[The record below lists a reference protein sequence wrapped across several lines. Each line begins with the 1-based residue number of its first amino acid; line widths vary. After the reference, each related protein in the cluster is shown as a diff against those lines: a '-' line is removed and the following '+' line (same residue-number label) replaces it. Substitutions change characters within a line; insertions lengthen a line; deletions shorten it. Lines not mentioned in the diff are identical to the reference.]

1 MIQFALAP
9 GGVLSAGGE
18 SVVEIPENLLLAV
31 ASILV
36 LGLGVQLMAR
46 RLQIPS
52 VVFYLILGII
62 LGPVLE
68 FVTLETFGG
77 VERLQP
83 IVGVAVAII
92 VFDGAFALQFD
103 RIREAGSVA
112 WRLVTIGAVVMFVGM
127 SAATYFLIGADWNVS
142 FVVGALL
149 VATGPTV
156 VTPIL
161 EVVRVREH
169 VASALETEGIIN
181 DVTAA
186 IAAAVIFETMVLHD
200 DPLVQSLFIF
210 VEKLGVGLAVGLV
223 TAGVVY
229 ALIEVDLTP
238 GDEVQGNQFLALAG
252 AVGGYAVASTVTA
265 EAGIMAAATAGIA
278 LGNLDLDHRHE
289 VEEFARNATLVVLAF
304 VFVAIAALIDLD
316 AIRELGLGA
325 VLLALAAILLFRP
338 LLVLLSTVR
347 AERFTWR
354 ERTFIAGVGPRGI
367 IPASVATLFAAE
379 MRADGLD
386 EGAMVLQAAVFAVIL
401 ATVATQAGFA
411 RQIADALKVS
421 PMRTIIVGGGRV
433 GRALA
438 ERLEDRGEFVV
449 LVENDDE
456 PVEQARSQ
464 GFTVH
469 EGDGSETSTLR
480 SAGIGEAG
488 RVIAATGDDDVNLL
502 VCQTAKTKFDIDTLY
517 SRVNDPSNVSAFD
530 SIDVT
535 AIDST
540 NATAVAIDDEI
551 ERPALT
557 HWMNEIG
564 EGHDV
569 QEVELT
575 ARKFAGKSIGEVNT
589 KIPSGCIVAVVSN
602 GGETRVPDGDTVLNE
617 GDNVTFVGE
626 TDAVREAMKRF
637 HPRD

>member
-1 MIQFALAP
+1 MLHLALAP
-9 GGVLSAGGE
+9 GGILSAGGE
-18 SVVEIPENLLLAV
+18 SVAEIPENLLLAV
-31 ASILV
+31 TSILV

-46 RLQIPS
+46 RLRIPS
-52 VVFYLILGII
+52 VVFYLALGIV
-62 LGPVLE
+62 LGPVLG
-68 FVTLETFGG
+68 FVTLEGTFGG

-92 VFDGAFALQFD
+92 VFDGAFALQFN

-127 SAATYFLIGADWNVS
+127 SAATHFLVGADWNVS

-161 EVVRVREH
+161 EVVRLREH

-210 VEKLGVGLAVGLV
+210 AEKLSVGLAAGLV
-223 TAGVVY
+223 AAGIVY
-229 ALIEVDLTP
+229 VLVEAPVTP
-238 GDEVQGNQFLALAG
+238 GDEVRGYQFLALAG
-252 AVGGYAVASTVTA
+252 AVGGYAIASTVTA
-265 EAGIMAAATAGIA
+265 EAGIMAAATVGLA

-304 VFVAIAALIDLD
+304 VFVAIAALIDLE
-316 AIRELGLGA
+316 AIRELGPDA
-325 VLLALAAILLFRP
+325 ALLALVAILLFRP

-379 MRADGLD
+379 MQA
-386 EGAMVLQAAVFAVIL
+386 EGVAGSSELQAAVFAVIL
-401 ATVATQAGFA
+401 GTIATQAGFA
-411 RQIADALKVS
+411 RQIADLLKVS
-421 PMRTIIVGGGRV
+421 PMKTIIVGGGRV

-438 ERLEDRGEFVV
+438 ERLENRGEFVV
-449 LVENDDE
+449 LVESDDE
-456 PVEQARSQ
+456 RAEQARSQ

-469 EGDGSETSTLR
+469 EGDGSEMTTLR
-480 SAGIGEAG
+480 SAGADEAG
-488 RVIAATGDDDVNLL
+488 SVVAATGDDDVNLL
-502 VCQTAKTKFDIDTLY
+502 ICQISKTKFDIDTLY
-517 SRVNDPSNVSAFD
+517 ARVNESSNVTAFD
-530 SIDVT
+530 SIGVT
-535 AIDST
+535 AIDSVK
-540 NATAVAIDDEI
+540 ATAVAIDDEI

-557 HWMNEIG
+557 HWMSEIG

-575 ARKFAGKSIGEVNT
+575 AQKFVGKSISEIET
-589 KIPSGCIVAVVSN
+589 KIPGGCIIAVISN
-602 GGETRVPDGDTVLNE
+602 GSETRVPDGDTILNE
-617 GDNVTFVGE
+617 GDNITFVGE
-626 TDAVREAMKRF
+626 SEAVRQAMKRF

>member
-379 MRADGLD
+379 MQAEGV
-386 EGAMVLQAAVFAVIL
+386 EGASVLQAAVFAVIL

-411 RQIADALKVS
+411 RQIADTLKIS

-517 SRVNDPSNVSAFD
+517 ARVNDPSNVSAFD

-557 HWMNEIG
+557 HWMNEMG

>member
-1 MIQFALAP
+1 MLRLALAP
-9 GGVLSAGGE
+9 GGVLSTGGE
-18 SVVEIPENLLLAV
+18 SVAEVPEDLLLAA

-52 VVFYLILGII
+52 VVFYLILGIL
-62 LGPVLE
+62 LGPILE
-68 FVTLETFGG
+68 FITLETFGG

-103 RIREAGSVA
+103 RVREAGSA
-112 WRLVTIGAVVMFVGM
+112 ALRLVTIGAVVMFVGM
-127 SAATYFLIGADWNVS
+127 TAATHYLIGADWNIS
-142 FVVGALL
+142 LVVGALL

-169 VASALETEGIIN
+169 VASALETEGIVN

-186 IAAAVIFETMVLHD
+186 IAAAVLFETMVLHD
-200 DPLVQSLFIF
+200 DPLVDTLLIF
-210 VEKLGVGLAVGLV
+210 AEKLGVGLAVGLV
-223 TAGVVY
+223 AAGVVY
-229 ALIEVDLTP
+229 ALIQVDITP

-252 AVGGYAVASTVTA
+252 AVGGYAVASTITA
-265 EAGIMAAATAGIA
+265 EAGIAAAAISGIA
-278 LGNLDLDHRHE
+278 LGNAGLTHRHE
-289 VEEFARNATLVVLAF
+289 VEEFARSATLVVLAF

-316 AIRELGLGA
+316 EIGNLGIDA
-325 VLLALAAILLFRP
+325 VLLALAAIVVIRP
-338 LLVLLSTVR
+338 LLVVLSTVG
-347 AERFTWR
+347 AERFSWR

-379 MRADGLD
+379 MQAEGV
-386 EGAMVLQAAVFAVIL
+386 EGAGVLQAAVFAVIL

-411 RQIADALKVS
+411 RQIADALKIS
-421 PMRTIIVGGGRV
+421 PMRTIIAGGGRV
-433 GRALA
+433 GRTLA

-449 LVENDDE
+449 LIEEDS
-456 PVEQARSQ
+456 EQAEQTRSQ

-469 EGDGSETSTLR
+469 EGDASETSTLK
-480 SAGIGEAG
+480 SAGIDEAG
-488 RVIAATGDDDVNLL
+488 TVIAATGDDDVNLL

-517 SRVNDPSNVSAFD
+517 ARVNDPSNVDAFD
-530 SIDVT
+530 SMDVT
-535 AIDST
+535 AIDSVK
-540 NATAVAIDDEI
+540 ATAVAIDDEI

-557 HWMNEIG
+557 HWMNEMG

-569 QEVELT
+569 QEVKVT
-575 ARKFAGKSIGEVNT
+575 ARELGGKKIKEINS
-589 KIPSGCIVAVVSN
+589 KIPDGCIVAVVSHE
-602 GGETRVPDGDTVLNE
+602 GEERVPTGDDIIE
-617 GDNVTFVGE
+617 HGDNVTFVGD
-626 TDAVREAMKRF
+626 TDAVRRAMKRF
-637 HPRD
+637 HPHD

>member
-1 MIQFALAP
+1 
-9 GGVLSAGGE
+9 
-18 SVVEIPENLLLAV
+18 
-31 ASILV
+31 
-36 LGLGVQLMAR
+36 MAR

-52 VVFYLILGII
+52 VVFYLVLGIL

-83 IVGVAVAII
+83 IVGIGVAII
-92 VFDGAFALQFD
+92 VFDGAYALRFD
-103 RIREAGSVA
+103 RVREAGSVA
-112 WRLVTIGAVVMFVGM
+112 WRLVTVGAVIMFVGM
-127 SAATYFLIGADWNVS
+127 TAATHYLIGADWNLS
-142 FVVGALL
+142 LVVGALL

-169 VASALETEGIIN
+169 VASAMETEGIIN

-186 IAAAVIFETMVLHD
+186 VAAAVIFETMVLHD
-200 DPLVQSLFIF
+200 DPLMESLFIF
-210 VEKLGVGLAVGLV
+210 AEKLSVGLAVGLV
-223 TAGVVY
+223 TTGVVY
-229 ALIEVDLTP
+229 VLIQTEVTP
-238 GDEVQGNQFLALAG
+238 GDEVRGNQFLALAG

-278 LGNLDLDHRHE
+278 LGNLDIDHRHE

-304 VFVAIAALIDLD
+304 VFVAIAALMDLE
-316 AIRELGLGA
+316 AIRNLGPDAL
-325 VLLALAAILLFRP
+325 LLALAAILVFRP
-338 LLVLLSTVR
+338 LLVLLSTAR
-347 AERFTWR
+347 AKQFTWR

-367 IPASVATLFAAE
+367 IPASVATLFAAKMQAE
-379 MRADGLD
+379 GVDGA
-386 EGAMVLQAAVFAVIL
+386 GVLQAAVFAVIL

-411 RQIADALKVS
+411 RQIADALKIS
-421 PMRTIIVGGGRV
+421 PMRTIIIGSGRV

-438 ERLEDRGEFVV
+438 KRLEDRGEFVV
-449 LVENDDE
+449 LVEDDDE
-456 PVEQARSQ
+456 PAEEARSQ
-464 GFTVH
+464 GLTVH
-469 EGDGSETSTLR
+469 EGDGSEMSALR

-502 VCQTAKTKFDIDTLY
+502 VCQTAKTKFDIETLY
-517 SRVNDPSNVSAFD
+517 ARVNDPSNVSAFD

-540 NATAVAIDDEI
+540 NATATAIDDEI

-557 HWMNEIG
+557 HWMNEMG

-575 ARKFAGKSIGEVNT
+575 AEKFTGRSIKEVNT
-589 KIPSGCIVAVVSN
+589 EIPSGCIIAVVSN
-602 GGETRVPDGDTVLNE
+602 GGKTRVPDGDTVLNE
-617 GDNVTFVGE
+617 GDNVTFVGDI
-626 TDAVREAMKRF
+626 DAVRQAMKRF
-637 HPRD
+637 HPYD

>member
-1 MIQFALAP
+1 MLQPALAP
-9 GGVLSAGGE
+9 GGILSTGGE
-18 SVVEIPENLLLAV
+18 SVAEIPENLLLAV

-36 LGLGVQLMAR
+36 LGLAVQLIAR
-46 RLQIPS
+46 RLQVPS
-52 VVFYLILGII
+52 VVFYLALGIV
-62 LGPVLE
+62 LGPVLG
-68 FVTLETFGG
+68 FVTLEGTFGG

-210 VEKLGVGLAVGLV
+210 VEKLGVGLAAGLV
-223 TAGVVY
+223 AAGIVY
-229 ALIEVDLTP
+229 VLIEAEVTP
-238 GDEVQGNQFLALAG
+238 GDEVQSNQFLALAG
-252 AVGGYAVASTVTA
+252 AVGGYAAASTVTA

-289 VEEFARNATLVVLAF
+289 IEEFARNATLVVLAF

-316 AIRELGLGA
+316 AIRNLGPDA

-379 MRADGLD
+379 MEA
-386 EGAMVLQAAVFAVIL
+386 EGVAGAPELQAAVFAVIL
-401 ATVATQAGFA
+401 GTVATQAGFA
-411 RQIADALKVS
+411 RQIADALKIS

-449 LVENDDE
+449 LVESDDE
-456 PVEQARSQ
+456 QAEQARSQ

-502 VCQTAKTKFDIDTLY
+502 VCQTAKTKFDIDPLY
-517 SRVNDPSNVSAFD
+517 ARVNDPSNVSAFD

-626 TDAVREAMKRF
+626 TDAVREAIKRF